1 MAEENGGNARG
12 AVAVIGAGIMG
23 SAMARNLAAA
33 GLTTRVWDRA
43 ASATGPLADA
53 GAVVAAT
60 PRDAVRDAGV
70 VITMLPTA
78 DVVESV
84 MFDGQVVEAFADGCV
99 WAQMGTIGVEATLRI
114 RDRLA
119 ALRPGV
125 MFVDAPVSGSKGPAE
140 QGQLLILASGPAAA
154 ADAARPV
161 FDVIGRKTVWLGE
174 AGRGSQVKL
183 VVNAYLS
190 ILIEGVAE
198 TMELADRLGIGHQ
211 QLAEVIEGGPLDAP
225 LADAKFH
232 KMDRGDFAA
241 EFPLEWALKDVDLVI
256 DAAGGQ
262 ALPLLAALS
271 GQWHAAVAAGYGRQD
286 ISAARL
292 ALASPSPATYTGGP
306 MEYRLLGSSGCAVSA
321 LALGT
326 LTFGNETDQ
335 ATSFSQLDRFA
346 EAGGTLVDSAD
357 VYADGRAEEIIG
369 RWLAARPGRRELVVL
384 ATKGRF
390 PTDES
395 PNGHGLSR
403 RHLSLALDASL
414 RRLNVETIDLYQLH
428 AWDPLT
434 RLEETLRFLD
444 DAVRAGKINYVG
456 LSNFTGWQLQ
466 KAVDIAEFR
475 GLSAP
480 VSMQPQYNL
489 LARAVEWEIAP
500 ACQAAGLGMLAW
512 SPLASGWL
520 TGKYRRGEPAPAGTR
535 VVENADEGMRIW
547 NQRGQSEQTWQ
558 VLDMVRKVAEGR
570 GVSLAQVAIAWLMA
584 RPAVSSVVLGA
595 RSMDQL
601 TDNMAAADLKL
612 TPEETQLLDEASEPP
627 APDYPYG
634 VPGQSQRS
642 RRIRGGRF

>member
-1 MAEENGGNARG
+1 MARADGGNGRV

-53 GAVVAAT
+53 GAVVAASA
-60 PRDAVRDAGV
+60 RDAVRDAGV

-78 DVVESV
+78 DAVESV
-84 MFDGQVVEAFADGCV
+84 IFDGQVAGAFADGCV

-119 ALRPGV
+119 AQRPGV

-154 ADAARPV
+154 ADVVRPV

-271 GQWHAAVAAGYGRQD
+271 GQWHAAVAAGYGRYD

-292 ALASPSPATYTGGP
+292 ALASPSPTT
-306 MEYRLLGSSGCAVSA
+306 
-321 LALGT
+321 
-326 LTFGNETDQ
+326 
-335 ATSFSQLDRFA
+335 
-346 EAGGTLVDSAD
+346 
-357 VYADGRAEEIIG
+357 
-369 RWLAARPGRRELVVL
+369 
-384 ATKGRF
+384 
-390 PTDES
+390 
-395 PNGHGLSR
+395 
-403 RHLSLALDASL
+403 
-414 RRLNVETIDLYQLH
+414 
-428 AWDPLT
+428 
-434 RLEETLRFLD
+434 
-444 DAVRAGKINYVG
+444 
-456 LSNFTGWQLQ
+456 
-466 KAVDIAEFR
+466 
-475 GLSAP
+475 
-480 VSMQPQYNL
+480 
-489 LARAVEWEIAP
+489 
-500 ACQAAGLGMLAW
+500 
-512 SPLASGWL
+512 
-520 TGKYRRGEPAPAGTR
+520 
-535 VVENADEGMRIW
+535 
-547 NQRGQSEQTWQ
+547 
-558 VLDMVRKVAEGR
+558 
-570 GVSLAQVAIAWLMA
+570 
-584 RPAVSSVVLGA
+584 
-595 RSMDQL
+595 
-601 TDNMAAADLKL
+601 
-612 TPEETQLLDEASEPP
+612 
-627 APDYPYG
+627 
-634 VPGQSQRS
+634 
-642 RRIRGGRF
+642 